1 MLVFCSKSNGVGGSG
16 GWGGEGYLGVI
27 RLHVRQIEQ
36 RNTTGLSFV
45 LSRILFCF
53 FSEERGWHHSIL
65 IWLFLL
71 VGGINCKMS
80 ISYHFQ

>member
-16 GWGGEGYLGVI
+16 GYLGGLGVI

-53 FSEERGWHHSIL
+53 LRRK
-65 IWLFLL
+65 
-71 VGGINCKMS
+71 VGI
-80 ISYHFQ
+80 IQF